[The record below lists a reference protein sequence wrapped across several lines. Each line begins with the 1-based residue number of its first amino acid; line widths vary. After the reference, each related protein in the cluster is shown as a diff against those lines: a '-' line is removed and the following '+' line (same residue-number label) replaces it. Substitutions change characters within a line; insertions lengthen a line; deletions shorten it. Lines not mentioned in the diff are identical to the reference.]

1 MPKGLQLKYSSKG
14 IPESVQSVCSNLV
27 ASGVPWSRESYYH
40 TQKRGQEKGG
50 RMGVGGTKLQEKSMT
65 EVAQVGRKR

>member
-27 ASGVPWSRESYYH
+27 ASGSLGPGRAII
-40 TQKRGQEKGG
+40 TPRRGAKKKGEG
-50 RMGVGGTKLQEKSMT
+50 WEWGEQNSKKGQ
-65 EVAQVGRKR
+65 